1 MINFNKG
8 LESPENMEN
17 NNEIETIEEIND
29 LLDEL
34 LLREDIQKGHI
45 ENIISEIEIE
55 IQKIQLENPDSLEN
69 KLKISRL
76 QRLIKQVRDKMETK

>member
-8 LESPENMEN
+8 LESPENKQN
-17 NNEIETIEEIND
+17 TDEIETIEEIND

-34 LLREDIQKGHI
+34 LLREDIERGHI

-76 QRLIKQVRDKMETK
+76 QRLIKQVKEKMETK